1 MTTTDRLTDAPL
13 LVTLPRVL
21 KSEAETLAA
30 LCRAGAGPIHIR
42 KPESSA
48 AEVEGLLRDLCAAG
62 ADMDCFT
69 LHYDEPLA
77 RRYGLGG
84 VHLRGERIAAGA
96 GKGLRRSCSTHGWD
110 EVERYGPVADYVFLS
125 PLFDSISKA
134 GYRSAV
140 SLEEAR
146 SRLPLSEGRVV
157 ALGGVCAEN
166 IAWARLAGFDG
177 AASLGAVWVTEGD
190 RLDTQATVLRFL
202 RLRRKW
208 RAAGGCLQLISDGNM
223 SVAEAFLRG
232 GGRWVQ
238 LRMKDTPAGQIVG
251 RGRELLALCRA
262 WGALLI
268 VNDAPEL
275 SAEIGADGVHLGQGD
290 MAPAEARRIVGEGA
304 IVGSTAN
311 TFEQIAGRCDGQT
324 DYIGLG
330 PFDDQKKSGSRA
342 GGRGIPV
349 DSGTDAAGRD
359 RAAGRCDRGHFAR
372 GRARADAFGS
382 DGRSRERSPLAGR
395 RCRTADRPFRRVAAG
410 RCPRSE
416 NRSEEKERT
425 IMNRALI

>member
-21 KSEAETLAA
+21 KSEVETLAA

-42 KPESSA
+42 KPDSSA
-48 AEVEGLLRDLCAAG
+48 AEVERLLRDLCAAG

-96 GKGLRRSCSTHGWD
+96 GEGLRRSCSTHGWD
-110 EVERYGPVADYVFLS
+110 EAERYGPVADYVFLS

-190 RLDTQATVLRFL
+190 RLDAQATVLRFL
-202 RLRRKW
+202 KLRRKW
-208 RAAGGCLQLISDGNM
+208 RAAGGCLQLISDGNL

-238 LRMKDTPAGQIVG
+238 LRMKDVPAGQIVG

-311 TFEQIAGRCDGQT
+311 TFEQIAARCDGQT

-330 PFDDQKKSGSRA
+330 PFRYTTTKKNLAPVLGTEGYRSILERMRQGGIALPVVAIGGILPEDVPGLMPSGVMGVAVSGALSRAADAERQTVRFVKSLRAGVRGRKIGPQRKSGQ
-342 GGRGIPV
+342 
-349 DSGTDAAGRD
+349 
-359 RAAGRCDRGHFAR
+359 
-372 GRARADAFGS
+372 
-382 DGRSRERSPLAGR
+382 
-395 RCRTADRPFRRVAAG
+395 
-410 RCPRSE
+410 
-416 NRSEEKERT
+416 
-425 IMNRALI
+425 

>member
-166 IAWARLAGFDG
+166 IAWPAWPV
-177 AASLGAVWVTEGD
+177 SMES
-190 RLDTQATVLRFL
+190 
-202 RLRRKW
+202 RR
-208 RAAGGCLQLISDGNM
+208 S
-223 SVAEAFLRG
+223 
-232 GGRWVQ
+232 
-238 LRMKDTPAGQIVG
+238 
-251 RGRELLALCRA
+251 
-262 WGALLI
+262 
-268 VNDAPEL
+268 AP
-275 SAEIGADGVHLGQGD
+275 
-290 MAPAEARRIVGEGA
+290 
-304 IVGSTAN
+304 
-311 TFEQIAGRCDGQT
+311 
-324 DYIGLG
+324 
-330 PFDDQKKSGSRA
+330 SGSRRA
-342 GGRGIPV
+342 TGSMRRLPCSGFWSCAASGGLPGDAFSSYRT
-349 DSGTDAAGRD
+349 GTCLLPKRFCAAAG
-359 RAAGRCDRGHFAR
+359 AGCSFA
-372 GRARADAFGS
+372 
-382 DGRSRERSPLAGR
+382 
-395 RCRTADRPFRRVAAG
+395 
-410 RCPRSE
+410 
-416 NRSEEKERT
+416 
-425 IMNRALI
+425 

>member
-1 MTTTDRLTDAPL
+1 M
-13 LVTLPRVL
+13 PRGRG
-21 KSEAETLAA
+21 T
-30 LCRAGAGPIHIR
+30 IHIR

-177 AASLGAVWVTEGD
+177 VASLGAVWVTEGD
-190 RLDTQATVLRFL
+190 RLDAQATVLRFL
-202 RLRRKW
+202 KLRRKW
-208 RAAGGCLQLISDGNM
+208 RAAGD
-223 SVAEAFLRG
+223 AFSSYR
-232 GGRWVQ
+232 
-238 LRMKDTPAGQIVG
+238 T
-251 RGRELLALCRA
+251 
-262 WGALLI
+262 
-268 VNDAPEL
+268 
-275 SAEIGADGVHLGQGD
+275 
-290 MAPAEARRIVGEGA
+290 
-304 IVGSTAN
+304 
-311 TFEQIAGRCDGQT
+311 
-324 DYIGLG
+324 
-330 PFDDQKKSGSRA
+330 
-342 GGRGIPV
+342 
-349 DSGTDAAGRD
+349 GTCPLPKRFCAAAG
-359 RAAGRCDRGHFAR
+359 AGCSFA
-372 GRARADAFGS
+372 
-382 DGRSRERSPLAGR
+382 
-395 RCRTADRPFRRVAAG
+395 
-410 RCPRSE
+410 
-416 NRSEEKERT
+416 
-425 IMNRALI
+425 

>member
-177 AASLGAVWVTEGD
+177 VASLGAVWVTEGD
-190 RLDTQATVLRFL
+190 RLDAQATVLRFL
-202 RLRRKW
+202 ELRRKW

-290 MAPAEARRIVGEGA
+290 MAPAEARRIVGAGA
-304 IVGSTAN
+304 I
-311 TFEQIAGRCDGQT
+311 DGQYVRA
-324 DYIGLG
+324 DRRALRRADRLYRPRSVPLY
-330 PFDDQKKSGSRA
+330 DDQKKSGSRV

-359 RAAGRCDRGHFAR
+359 RAAGRRDRGHFAR

-416 NRSEEKERT
+416 NRSGEKKRT

>member
-48 AEVEGLLRDLCAAG
+48 VEVEGLLRDLCAAG

-146 SRLPLSEGRVV
+146 SRLPLSEGASSRW
-157 ALGGVCAEN
+157 AESARK
-166 IAWARLAGFDG
+166 ISHGPAWPV
-177 AASLGAVWVTEGD
+177 STES
-190 RLDTQATVLRFL
+190 
-202 RLRRKW
+202 RR
-208 RAAGGCLQLISDGNM
+208 S
-223 SVAEAFLRG
+223 
-232 GGRWVQ
+232 
-238 LRMKDTPAGQIVG
+238 
-251 RGRELLALCRA
+251 
-262 WGALLI
+262 
-268 VNDAPEL
+268 AP
-275 SAEIGADGVHLGQGD
+275 
-290 MAPAEARRIVGEGA
+290 
-304 IVGSTAN
+304 
-311 TFEQIAGRCDGQT
+311 
-324 DYIGLG
+324 
-330 PFDDQKKSGSRA
+330 SGSR
-342 GGRGIPV
+342 
-349 DSGTDAAGRD
+349 
-359 RAAGRCDRGHFAR
+359 RATGSIRRLPC
-372 GRARADAFGS
+372 FGS
-382 DGRSRERSPLAGR
+382 
-395 RCRTADRPFRRVAAG
+395 
-410 RCPRSE
+410 
-416 NRSEEKERT
+416 
-425 IMNRALI
+425 

>member
-177 AASLGAVWVTEGD
+177 VASLGAVWVTEATGSMRRLPCSGFWSCAASGGLPGD
-190 RLDTQATVLRFL
+190 AFSSYRTGTCLLPKRFCA
-202 RLRRKW
+202 
-208 RAAGGCLQLISDGNM
+208 AAGAGCS
-223 SVAEAFLRG
+223 
-232 GGRWVQ
+232 
-238 LRMKDTPAGQIVG
+238 
-251 RGRELLALCRA
+251 
-262 WGALLI
+262 
-268 VNDAPEL
+268 
-275 SAEIGADGVHLGQGD
+275 
-290 MAPAEARRIVGEGA
+290 
-304 IVGSTAN
+304 
-311 TFEQIAGRCDGQT
+311 
-324 DYIGLG
+324 
-330 PFDDQKKSGSRA
+330 
-342 GGRGIPV
+342 
-349 DSGTDAAGRD
+349 
-359 RAAGRCDRGHFAR
+359 FA
-372 GRARADAFGS
+372 
-382 DGRSRERSPLAGR
+382 
-395 RCRTADRPFRRVAAG
+395 
-410 RCPRSE
+410 
-416 NRSEEKERT
+416 
-425 IMNRALI
+425 

>member
-177 AASLGAVWVTEGD
+177 VASLGAVWVAEGD
-190 RLDTQATVLRFL
+190 RLDAQATVLRFL
-202 RLRRKW
+202 ELRRKW

-290 MAPAEARRIVGEGA
+290 MAPRLSVSSAKERLSVRRPIRSSRSPGA
-304 IVGSTAN
+304 AT
-311 TFEQIAGRCDGQT
+311 GRPTISASVRSAIRRPKKIWLPCW
-324 DYIGLG
+324 G
-330 PFDDQKKSGSRA
+330 PRDTGRFWNGCGGKGSRC
-342 GGRGIPV
+342 RSSR
-349 DSGTDAAGRD
+349 SG
-359 RAAGRCDRGHFAR
+359 
-372 GRARADAFGS
+372 AF
-382 DGRSRERSPLAGR
+382 
-395 RCRTADRPFRRVAAG
+395 
-410 RCPRSE
+410 CPR
-416 NRSEEKERT
+416 T
-425 IMNRALI
+425 CPG

>member
-166 IAWARLAGFDG
+166 IAWPAWPV
-177 AASLGAVWVTEGD
+177 STES
-190 RLDTQATVLRFL
+190 
-202 RLRRKW
+202 RR
-208 RAAGGCLQLISDGNM
+208 S
-223 SVAEAFLRG
+223 
-232 GGRWVQ
+232 
-238 LRMKDTPAGQIVG
+238 
-251 RGRELLALCRA
+251 
-262 WGALLI
+262 
-268 VNDAPEL
+268 AP
-275 SAEIGADGVHLGQGD
+275 
-290 MAPAEARRIVGEGA
+290 
-304 IVGSTAN
+304 
-311 TFEQIAGRCDGQT
+311 
-324 DYIGLG
+324 
-330 PFDDQKKSGSRA
+330 SGSRRA
-342 GGRGIPV
+342 TGSMRRLPC
-349 DSGTDAAGRD
+349 SG
-359 RAAGRCDRGHFAR
+359 F
-372 GRARADAFGS
+372 
-382 DGRSRERSPLAGR
+382 
-395 RCRTADRPFRRVAAG
+395 
-410 RCPRSE
+410 
-416 NRSEEKERT
+416 
-425 IMNRALI
+425 

>member
-177 AASLGAVWVTEGD
+177 VASLGAVWVTEGD
-190 RLDTQATVLRFL
+190 RLDAQATVLRFL
-202 RLRRKW
+202 ELRRKW

-251 RGRELLALCRA
+251 RGRELLALCRNSLPSSGPTA
-262 WGALLI
+262 CISDRAIWRPPRLAVSSAKERLSVRRPIRSSRSPGAAMGRPTISASVRSAIRRPKKIWLPCWGPR
-268 VNDAPEL
+268 D
-275 SAEIGADGVHLGQGD
+275 
-290 MAPAEARRIVGEGA
+290 
-304 IVGSTAN
+304 T
-311 TFEQIAGRCDGQT
+311 GRFWNGCG
-324 DYIGLG
+324 G
-330 PFDDQKKSGSRA
+330 KGSRC
-342 GGRGIPV
+342 RSSR
-349 DSGTDAAGRD
+349 SG
-359 RAAGRCDRGHFAR
+359 
-372 GRARADAFGS
+372 AF
-382 DGRSRERSPLAGR
+382 
-395 RCRTADRPFRRVAAG
+395 
-410 RCPRSE
+410 CPR
-416 NRSEEKERT
+416 T
-425 IMNRALI
+425 CPG